1 MSRAFVC
8 VLLLSAVVSGQG
20 SPTFEVASIRPASEQ
35 TNAVRAGARI
45 AGAQVR
51 FVSMSLK
58 DYIGIAYGAKPQQII
73 GPDWLGQERF
83 DLAATIPDGG
93 SPAQIPLM
101 MQALLADRFGMRM
114 HRETR
119 EFPVYVL
126 GVAKS
131 GPKFKPSAVTTPAP
145 ETDEKPPAVNVAAAG
160 NPRGVTVELG
170 AGSSFA
176 YGNNRLEARRM
187 TMTSFAE
194 MLTRFVDRAVLDHT
208 GLTGPYD
215 VVLNIA
221 PEDFTPLMVRSA
233 INAGVTLPPQALRVL
248 DGANADPLSGPLRDL
263 GLTLDSRRAP
273 LDVVIVDSIAKTPT
287 EN

>member
-35 TNAVRAGARI
+35 TNAVRAVSRI
-45 AGAQVR
+45 AVDQVR
-51 FVSMSLK
+51 FVSMSIK
-58 DYIGIAYGAKPQQII
+58 DYIGIAFGAKPQQII

-101 MQALLADRFGMRM
+101 MQSLLADRFGMRM

-126 GVAKS
+126 RLAKS

-145 ETDEKPPAVNVAAAG
+145 ERDEKPPTVNVAAAG
-160 NPRGVTVELG
+160 NTSGVTAEMG
-170 AGSSFA
+170 AGPWLA
-176 YGNNRLEARRM
+176 
-187 TMTSFAE
+187 
-194 MLTRFVDRAVLDHT
+194 
-208 GLTGPYD
+208 
-215 VVLNIA
+215 
-221 PEDFTPLMVRSA
+221 
-233 INAGVTLPPQALRVL
+233 
-248 DGANADPLSGPLRDL
+248 
-263 GLTLDSRRAP
+263 
-273 LDVVIVDSIAKTPT
+273 
-287 EN
+287 